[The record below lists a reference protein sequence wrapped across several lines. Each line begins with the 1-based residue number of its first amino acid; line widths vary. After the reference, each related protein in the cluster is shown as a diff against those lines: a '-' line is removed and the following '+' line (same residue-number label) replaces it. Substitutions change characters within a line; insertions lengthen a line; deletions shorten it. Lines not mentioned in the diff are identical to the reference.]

1 MKLLPTALPDVL
13 LVEPEVYRD
22 ERGFFLEV
30 FHEARWTAETG
41 LALRMVQDNHSRSR
55 RGTLRGLHAQ
65 LRRPQGKLVRC
76 TRGEIFD
83 VGVDIRRGS
92 PTFGRWAGAVL
103 SEENFRQLWVPEG
116 FAHGFCVLSDVAEV
130 QYKVTDFYDPGG
142 ELGIA
147 WNDPQIGIDWPLDA
161 GKGEPL
167 LSPRDAAAPTLAEV
181 LDRLPRF
188 PAVGVGE

>member
-1 MKLLPTALPDVL
+1 MRFLPTALPEVV
-13 LVEPEVYRD
+13 LVEPDVLRD

-30 FHEARWTAETG
+30 FHERRWAEEAG
-41 LALRMVQDNHSRSR
+41 LRLRLVQDNHSRSR

-92 PTFGRWAGAVL
+92 PTFGRWAGALL

-116 FAHGFCVLSDVAEV
+116 FAHGFCVLSEVAEV

-142 ELGIA
+142 EIGIA
-147 WNDPQIGIDWPLDA
+147 WNDPQIGIDWPL
-161 GKGEPL
+161 GEPL
-167 LSPRDAAAPTLAEV
+167 LSPRDAAAPTLAEL
-181 LDRLPRF
+181 LDRLPVY
-188 PAVGVGE
+188 PATGAPESPGR